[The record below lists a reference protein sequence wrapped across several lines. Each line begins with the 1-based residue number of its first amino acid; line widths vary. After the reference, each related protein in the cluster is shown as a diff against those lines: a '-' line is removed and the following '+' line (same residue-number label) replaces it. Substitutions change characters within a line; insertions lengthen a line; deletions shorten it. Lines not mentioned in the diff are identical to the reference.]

1 MKIEPNSNLSAKSI
15 SIREIHPQV
24 DSAKTME
31 RALDNMKEKQDE
43 SKDLGQFQPTK
54 VTEEELRQTIDKLNH
69 TVNLYNKQI
78 AFEFHDDAKVL
89 MARVINKETQEV
101 IAQLPPEELLDL
113 VTKIKELVGA
123 LIDQKV

>member
-1 MKIEPNSNLSAKSI
+1 M
-15 SIREIHPQV
+15 REIKPQE
-24 DSAKTME
+24 DSAKTLE
-31 RALDNMKEKQDE
+31 RALDNMKDKQDGT
-43 SKDLGQFQPTK
+43 KGLGQFQPTR

-89 MARVINKETQEV
+89 MARVINKETKEV
-101 IAQLPPEELLDL
+101 ITQLPPEELLDL
-113 VTKIKELVGA
+113 VAKIKELVGA